1 MRCDAILTVI
11 GYMNHTTYNK
21 DTQVVSIQPGA
32 RWGSVYEALNQYN
45 VTVVGA
51 RTSVVGV
58 GGFTTGGGVS
68 LRLLDVESNLT
79 AAVYFSQQLARIG
92 M

>member
-1 MRCDAILTVI
+1 L
-11 GYMNHTTYNK
+11 
-21 DTQVVSIQPGA
+21 
-32 RWGSVYEALNQYN
+32 LNQYN

-68 LRLLDVESNLT
+68 V
-79 AAVYFSQQLARIG
+79 FWIG
-92 M
+92 